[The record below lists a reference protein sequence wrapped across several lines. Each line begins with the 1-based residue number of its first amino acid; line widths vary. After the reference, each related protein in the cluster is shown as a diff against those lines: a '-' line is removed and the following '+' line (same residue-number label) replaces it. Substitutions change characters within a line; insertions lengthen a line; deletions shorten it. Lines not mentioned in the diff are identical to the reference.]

1 MRMKRPAVVLATA
14 ALMSVAACGG
24 GNGSS
29 ANDTNS
35 QPSDQP
41 SMKSGGNAGA
51 GQDPN
56 ATAPAADIAG
66 AKKGGTI
73 TVNAYVSPSTL
84 DPTRTYYTDSAAIM
98 EGLVTRALTQYKY
111 DPKTDDMVLV
121 PDMATNLGESNKD
134 HTEWTFTLRPGL
146 KYEDGTPVKAED
158 VKYAIERSFAVD
170 ELPDGP
176 TYNQTFFLDGDTYK
190 GPYKDKGDYKG
201 VVVNGNKI
209 TIKMRKPFG
218 DMPYYAAFPSFTAI
232 PRSKDTNPQKY
243 GNHPMATGPYM
254 FKSFQPGQS
263 LTLVK
268 NPNWD
273 PSTDPG
279 RHQYADKFVFNWNQN
294 QAKEDNVLIN
304 DSGSA
309 QTELSYTDVLT
320 ANYAKA
326 KATGR
331 LTVGTSPCTYMWYID
346 NKKITDVNVRRAL
359 GWAYPYRAAWRAAGY
374 IEGVNRQA
382 ANTLLPPGT
391 AGRTDYQAMPGQDGK
406 TTDPAKAKALL
417 KKANALGFEIRFA
430 YQTNVPESVKAKDQ
444 IVQGLTA
451 AGFKATP
458 VAATSD
464 TIRDL
469 QSDAKANI
477 NIRSSGWCSDWP
489 SGGSWFPAIFDGKL
503 VGQPGMPNQAQF
515 DQPEI
520 NKQMNNIL
528 DTMSGE
534 EANKAWGELDKLMM
548 QKYYPV
554 VLTGYTGVAYLHG
567 SKVGGVSNSSVFG
580 MPNFQDLYVK

>member
-1 MRMKRPAVVLATA
+1 MRLKKPAVILATA

-24 GNGSS
+24 GNGS
-29 ANDTNS
+29 TNGQG
-35 QPSDQP
+35 QPQQQET
-41 SMKSGGNAGA
+41 MKEGGNAGA
-51 GQDPN
+51 GQN
-56 ATAPAADIAG
+56 ADAQAPAPEIPG

-73 TVNAYVSPSTL
+73 TVDAYVSPSTL
-84 DPTRTYYTDSAAIM
+84 DPTRAYYTDSTSIM
-98 EGLVTRALTQYKY
+98 SGLVTRSLTQYMY
-111 DPKTDDMVLV
+111 DPKTDQMILV
-121 PDMATNLGESNKD
+121 PDMATNLGVPNKD
-134 HTEWTFTLRPGL
+134 NTEWTFTLRDGL

-176 TYNQTFFLDGDTYK
+176 TYNQTFFLDGDKYK
-190 GPYKDKGDYKG
+190 GPFKDKGDYQG

-209 TIKMRKPFG
+209 TIKMRRPFG
-218 DMPYYAAFPSFTAI
+218 DMPYYASFPAFTAI
-232 PRSKDTNPQKY
+232 PKAKDKDPQKY

-254 FKSFQPGQS
+254 FSTYRPGQT

-273 PSTDPG
+273 PSTDPA

-294 QAKEDNVLIN
+294 QAKEDNILID
-304 DSGSA
+304 DSADA
-309 QTELSYTDVLT
+309 QTKISYTDVLT

-331 LTVGTSPCTYMWYID
+331 LTLGSSPCTYMWYID
-346 NKKITDVNVRRAL
+346 NKKVTDVNVRRAL

-374 IEGVNRQA
+374 IEGVTRQA
-382 ANTLLPPGT
+382 ASTLLPPGT
-391 AGRTDYQAMPGQDGK
+391 AGRVEYEAMPGQDGK
-406 TTDPAKAKALL
+406 TTDPQKAKDLL
-417 KKANALGFEIRFA
+417 KKANALGFEIRFP

-444 IVQGLTA
+444 IVQALTA

-503 VGQPGMPNQAQF
+503 VGQAGMPNQAQL

-520 NKQMNNIL
+520 NNQMNKIL
-528 DTMSGE
+528 DTMTGE

-567 SKVGGVSNSSVFG
+567 SKIGGVSNDSVRG
-580 MPNFQDLYVK
+580 MPNFTNMYVK